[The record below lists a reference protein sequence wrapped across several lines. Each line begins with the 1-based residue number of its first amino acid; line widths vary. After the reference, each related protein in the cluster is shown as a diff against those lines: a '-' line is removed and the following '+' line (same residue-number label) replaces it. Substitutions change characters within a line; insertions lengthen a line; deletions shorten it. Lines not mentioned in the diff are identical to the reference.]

1 VIIIR
6 NGQHTARV
14 LRHLREQAGLTRK
27 QLSERIFIS
36 DRTIANREY
45 GERRLD
51 TDALIDTARAFGF
64 TVALLP
70 AGEPER
76 LETGT
81 GWPA

>member
-1 VIIIR
+1 MIVIR
-6 NGQHTARV
+6 NGQHTAKV
-14 LRHLREQAGLTRK
+14 LRHLREQAGLSRR

-45 GERRLD
+45 GQRGLD
-51 TDALIDTARAFGF
+51 ADALIDTARAVGF

-70 AGEPER
+70 AAR
-76 LETGT
+76 RRETGT